1 MIDAAL
7 KLAAQGFAVFP
18 CQPKSKIPATRNG
31 FYDASTN
38 PATIK
43 RWLASSQD
51 YNIAVRT
58 GMASHCWVFDCDQT
72 ASLEKLVSES
82 GPLPL
87 TRQSQGNRGRHF
99 WFRTDVPVF
108 CGNSRIAPGLD
119 VKGDGGYVVAPP
131 SVHPDGPVYR
141 WLNDAPLASAPGW
154 LLKLARQR
162 PKPQA
167 ITKLGHNG
175 LPVTA
180 GRYGQ
185 TALDLKELASTP
197 NGARNEQL
205 NKKAFNLFQL
215 VAGGELGANEVQ
227 AALIAACERNG
238 LIAED
243 GRNAVL
249 NTIRS
254 GARAGMQYPRTRNG
268 RCR

>member
-1 MIDAAL
+1 
-7 KLAAQGFAVFP
+7 
-18 CQPKSKIPATRNG
+18 
-31 FYDASTN
+31 
-38 PATIK
+38 
-43 RWLASSQD
+43 
-51 YNIAVRT
+51 
-58 GMASHCWVFDCDQT
+58 
-72 ASLEKLVSES
+72 
-82 GPLPL
+82 
-87 TRQSQGNRGRHF
+87 
-99 WFRTDVPVF
+99 
-108 CGNSRIAPGLD
+108 
-119 VKGDGGYVVAPP
+119 
-131 SVHPDGPVYR
+131 VYR

-162 PKPQA
+162 PQPQA

-175 LPVTA
+175 PPVTA

-185 TALDLKELASTP
+185 TALDREVKELANTP

-205 NKKAFNLFQL
+205 NKKAFTLFQL
-215 VAGGELGANEVQ
+215 VAGGELGANEVE

-268 RCR
+268 RGR